1 MKKKVTIRDVAR
13 EAGVSVTTVSQI
25 LNGKGQRFSKQTREH
40 VLKLRDKL
48 NYVPDFNARNL
59 ILHSSQ
65 TIGVLVPSVT
75 NPFFSSFVQGVQ
87 EQCRSREMM
96 PLVFGANHDEKLERY
111 YLTQLVARSVD
122 GLIIASST
130 ITTKTV
136 DEILRPVHLPYVLFD
151 QNGSRG
157 GDRLEV
163 DDYQGG
169 KLAAQHLTSL
179 GHQRVVMVMPNDAT
193 SNIHQRLAGFVA
205 GMEEAHVAFDPE
217 RDVVAAELTKRG
229 GYLATRSVL
238 RKQPTAVFAANDEI
252 AIGLMRGLREQD
264 VTVPDDISVMGY
276 DGIDLDEYVS
286 PELTTVQQ
294 PIHQIGVQSVQMLFK
309 RIDDGDAEL
318 QRVFLPVKLIA
329 RQSTA
334 QLK

>member
-13 EAGVSVTTVSQI
+13 QAGVSVTTVSQI
-25 LNGKGQRFSKQTREH
+25 LNGKGQRFSKRTREH
-40 VLKLRDKL
+40 VLELRDKL

-65 TIGVLVPSVT
+65 TIGVLVPSMS
-75 NPFFSSFVQGVQ
+75 NSFFSSFIQGVQ
-87 EQCRSREMM
+87 DKCRTREIM

-130 ITTKTV
+130 ITTKTI
-136 DEILRPVHLPYVLFD
+136 DEILRPAHLPYVLFD

-169 KLAAQHLTSL
+169 RLAALHLASL
-179 GHQRVVMVMPNDAT
+179 GHRHVVMVMPNDAT
-193 SNIHQRLAGFVA
+193 TNVHQRLAGFVS
-205 GMEEAHVAFDPE
+205 GLEEHHISFVPD
-217 RDVVAAELTKRG
+217 RDVVSKRG
-229 GYLATRSVL
+229 GYEATRAVL
-238 RKQPTAVFAANDEI
+238 ERQPTAVFAANDEI
-252 AIGLMRGLREQD
+252 AIGLMRGFKEQG
-264 VTVPDDISVMGY
+264 VKVPDDISVMGY
-276 DGIDLDEYVS
+276 DGIDFDEYVT
-286 PELTTVQQ
+286 PALTTVQQ
-294 PIHQIGVQSVQMLFK
+294 PTHQIGAAAVQMLFK
-309 RIDDGDAEL
+309 RIDNSAIEL
-318 QRVFLPVKLIA
+318 QRVFLPVQLIS

-334 QLK
+334 KLK

>member
-13 EAGVSVTTVSQI
+13 QAGVSVTTVSQI
-25 LNGKGQRFSKQTREH
+25 LNGKGQRFSKRTREH
-40 VLKLRDKL
+40 VLELRDKL

-65 TIGVLVPSVT
+65 TIGVLVPSMS
-75 NPFFSSFVQGVQ
+75 NSFFSSFIQGVQ
-87 EQCRSREMM
+87 DKCRTREIM

-130 ITTKTV
+130 ITTKTI
-136 DEILRPVHLPYVLFD
+136 DEILRPAHLPYVLFD

-169 KLAAQHLTSL
+169 RLAALHLASL
-179 GHQRVVMVMPNDAT
+179 GHRHVVMVMPNDAT
-193 SNIHQRLAGFVA
+193 TNVHQRLAGFVSVL
-205 GMEEAHVAFDPE
+205 EEHHISFVPD
-217 RDVVAAELTKRG
+217 RDVVSAKLTKRG
-229 GYLATRSVL
+229 GYEATRAVL
-238 RKQPTAVFAANDEI
+238 ERQPTAVFAANDEI
-252 AIGLMRGLREQD
+252 AIGLMRGFKEQG
-264 VTVPDDISVMGY
+264 VKVPDDISVMGY
-276 DGIDLDEYVS
+276 DGIDFDEYVT
-286 PELTTVQQ
+286 PALTTVQQ
-294 PIHQIGVQSVQMLFK
+294 PTHQIGAAAVQMLFK
-309 RIDDGDAEL
+309 RIDNSAIEL
-318 QRVFLPVKLIA
+318 QRVFLPVQLIS

-334 QLK
+334 KLK

>member
-1 MKKKVTIRDVAR
+1 MNKKVTIRDVAKK
-13 EAGVSVTTVSQI
+13 AGVSVTTVSQI

-40 VLKLRDKL
+40 VLKLRDQL

-59 ILHSSQ
+59 ILHSSK
-65 TIGVLVPSVT
+65 TIGVLVPSMS
-75 NPFFSSFVQGVQ
+75 NPFFSSFIQGVQ
-87 EQCRSREMM
+87 DQCRTREMM

-130 ITTKTV
+130 ITTKTI
-136 DEILRPVHLPYVLFD
+136 DEILRPVRLPYVLFD

-169 KLAAQHLTSL
+169 KLAANHLTSL
-179 GHQRVVMVMPNDAT
+179 GHQHIVVVMPDDAT
-193 SNIHQRLAGFVA
+193 ANVTQRLAGFVA
-205 GMEEAHVAFDPE
+205 RMDENHVPFSPANDI
-217 RDVVAAELTKRG
+217 VSASLTKRG
-229 GYLATRSVL
+229 GYEATAAVIE
-238 RKQPTAVFAANDEI
+238 KKPTAVFAANDEI
-252 AIGLMRGLREQD
+252 AIGLMRGLREHGLKI
-264 VTVPDDISVMGY
+264 PDDLSIMGY
-276 DGIDLDEYVS
+276 DGIDLDEYVT
-286 PELTTVQQ
+286 PALTTVQQ
-294 PIHQIGVQSVQMLFK
+294 PTHQIGVEAAQMLFT
-309 RIDDGDAEL
+309 RIDNSEVDL
-318 QRVFLPVKLIA
+318 QRAFLPVHLIQ

>member
-1 MKKKVTIRDVAR
+1 MNKKVTIRDVAR
-13 EAGVSVTTVSQI
+13 QAGVSVTTVSQI

-65 TIGVLVPSVT
+65 TIGVLIPSMS
-75 NPFFSSFVQGVQ
+75 NSFFSSFIQGVQ
-87 EQCRSREMM
+87 DKCRTREIM

-111 YLTQLVARSVD
+111 YLTQLVSRSVD

-130 ITTKTV
+130 ITTKTI
-136 DEILRPVHLPYVLFD
+136 DEILRPVRLPYVLFD

-169 KLAAQHLTSL
+169 KLAAQHLVSL
-179 GHQRVVMVMPNDAT
+179 GHQRIVMVIPDDAT
-193 SNIHQRLAGFVA
+193 ANIHQRLAGFVA
-205 GMEEAHVAFDPE
+205 GMEENHVAFSPDK
-217 RDVVAAELTKRG
+217 DVVSAELTKKG
-229 GYLATRSVL
+229 GYSATGEVIA
-238 RKQPTAVFAANDEI
+238 KQPTAVFAANDEI
-252 AIGLMRGLREQD
+252 AIGLLRGLKEKGIS
-264 VTVPDDISVMGY
+264 VPAEMSVMGY
-276 DGIDLDEYVS
+276 DGIDLDEYVT
-286 PELTTVQQ
+286 PTLTTVQQ
-294 PIHQIGVQSVQMLFK
+294 PAHRIGAEAVQMLFK
-309 RIDDGDAEL
+309 RIDDSDIEL
-318 QRVFLPVKLIA
+318 QRTFLPVRLIT